1 MTEEHISQE
10 FGLQKI
16 KELNNHF
23 IKEIDQNEL
32 TDELSEQKVFYD
44 SKSY

>member
-1 MTEEHISQE
+1 MKIYYKCVINMTEEHISQE
-10 FGLQKI
+10 FRLQKI

-32 TDELSEQKVFYD
+32 TDEL
-44 SKSY
+44 